1 MFGIF
6 GKLICKKKI
15 IHSEIRKIETMS
27 KFIIE
32 WKKNNSSKR
41 RTFATVESVSEA
53 IKLISK
59 NCKNWINETPTPYF
73 RVHERGNERFV
84 DYGSHTAKFIISE
97 VKK

>member
-1 MFGIF
+1 
-6 GKLICKKKI
+6 
-15 IHSEIRKIETMS
+15 MS

-41 RTFATVESVSEA
+41 RKFATVESVSEA

-73 RVHERGNERFV
+73 RVHERENERFV
-84 DYGSHTAKFIISE
+84 DYGSHAAKFIISE
-97 VKK
+97 VKE

>member
-1 MFGIF
+1 MGHLGSVFARITLQ
-6 GKLICKKKI
+6 KNRKAKI
-15 IHSEIRKIETMS
+15 MP
-27 KFIIE
+27 KFTIE

-41 RTFATVESVSEA
+41 KKFATVESVPEA

-59 NCKNWINETPTPYF
+59 NCKKWINETPTPYF
-73 RVHERGNERFV
+73 RVHERENERFV

>member
-1 MFGIF
+1 
-6 GKLICKKKI
+6 
-15 IHSEIRKIETMS
+15 MS

-73 RVHERGNERFV
+73 RVYERENERFV